1 MSEYVSIKTRELDIW
16 TFRNYV
22 EIRIAELF
30 FNQSDLTITPNVRY
44 EIDDE
49 DEIPHTQYEFITT
62 VKKAK
67 ERFDALGYSLNNF
80 ELEFDKNKFKWI
92 AYDEFL
98 SHLNIALDDYDEVK
112 IKRINKYI
120 TFEKWKNSIKKF
132 VEYGLEHNIYRPDK
146 NKIKINTEGDKVIYY
161 SFNENNFFGMNW
173 EDEEAIKYT
182 LRLILEFCSEYD
194 EIILDVSALIGWSYN
209 SINEI
214 ELGGSIEK
222 NIVLVEGSSDK
233 SIIEFGLNYIYPH
246 LSNLFYFMDFDLGN
260 KTREGSCEI
269 LSKNIITFIASKLKA
284 KFIAVYDNDTAG
296 VFAKEKILDDIRSIP
311 NNFRILN
318 YPNINRAR
326 NYPTIGTNK
335 KIIFDNVNNRACSIE
350 MYLPKK
356 LIVDN
361 NGDYLPIQWASLMT
375 RKLKHNT
382 LSDYQGV
389 IIDKDKIKSKYVELS
404 NQIKNNV
411 ELFDI
416 DEWNELKQ
424 IVDVIVFAFKK

>member
-22 EIRIAELF
+22 ETSIAELF
-30 FNQSDLTITPNVRY
+30 FNQSDLIITPNVRY
-44 EIDDE
+44 EADDE
-49 DEIPHTQYEFITT
+49 DEVPHTQYKFITI

-67 ERFDALGYSLNNF
+67 ERFDALGYSLKNF
-80 ELEFDKNKFKWI
+80 ELEFEKNKFKWL

-98 SHLNIALDDYDEVK
+98 EHLNIAYDDYDEIK
-112 IKRINKYI
+112 IKRINQHI
-120 TFEKWKNSIKKF
+120 TFAKWKNSVKKF

-146 NKIKINTEGDKVIYY
+146 NKIKVNTEGDKVIYY
-161 SFNENNFFGMNW
+161 SFNGNKFFGMNW
-173 EDEEAIKYT
+173 EYKEAIKYT
-182 LRLILEFCSEYD
+182 LRLILEFCPEDY
-194 EIILDVSALIGWSYN
+194 EVNLDVSVLIGWTYN
-209 SINEI
+209 SIEEI
-214 ELGGSIEK
+214 ELGNAIEK
-222 NIVLVEGSSDK
+222 NIVLLEGSSDK

-260 KTREGSCEI
+260 KTREGSCEV
-269 LSKNIITFIASKLKA
+269 LSKNIITFIASRLKA

-296 VFAKEKILDDIRSIP
+296 VFAKEKILDDFNNIP

-318 YPNINRAR
+318 YPNIDRAL

-335 KIIFDNVNNRACSIE
+335 KTIFDNVNNRACSIE

-356 LIVDN
+356 LIVDD
-361 NGDYLPIQWASLMT
+361 NGDYLPIQWSTLMM
-375 RKLKHNT
+375 RKLKYKT

-389 IIDKDKIKSKYVELS
+389 IIEKDRIKRKYVELS
-404 NQIKNNV
+404 SRIKDKV
-411 ELFDI
+411 EMFNI

-424 IVDVIVFAFKK
+424 LIDVIVFAFKK